1 MQRIGGQRR
10 RCLMELVVC
19 RHNFCFDFNA
29 KPDDLELFVDE
40 RPPIPSAAKAGLK
53 QRLFTE
59 SQKMIVFS
67 TPQLYMG
74 GSLSFGDR
82 VVLTVKGR
90 FSLKVVV
97 EYPGTLPSVPRIA
110 VYIVLPGFL
119 PDNVAC
125 VHAVRQ

>member
-1 MQRIGGQRR
+1 M
-10 RCLMELVVC
+10 L
-19 RHNFCFDFNA
+19 
-29 KPDDLELFVDE
+29 PDETLYAAAEPSI
-40 RPPIPSAAKAGLK
+40 PPAAKAGLK

-74 GSLSFGDR
+74 GRLSFGDR
-82 VVLTVKGR
+82 VVLAVKGR
-90 FSLKVVV
+90 FSLKIVV
-97 EYPGTLPSVPRIA
+97 EYPGTVPSVPCIT

-119 PDNVAC
+119 PDDVAC

>member
-1 MQRIGGQRR
+1 MRKDKPAFCSASAVNRR

-29 KPDDLELFVDE
+29 KPDDLELFFDE
-40 RPPIPSAAKAGLK
+40 RRHSACG
-53 QRLFTE
+53 QSRLETVPFTE

-82 VVLTVKGR
+82 VVLAVKGR

-97 EYPGTLPSVPRIA
+97 EYPGTLQVSRV
-110 VYIVLPGFL
+110 
-119 PDNVAC
+119 
-125 VHAVRQ
+125 